1 MAIEVGCLR
10 NGLYHDIVT
19 MQREIRDLQ
28 RQDML
33 LALEIVA
40 LKKLIGATPTEVAL
54 TTHQGRIDEA
64 LSEMGK

>member
-54 TTHQGRIDEA
+54 TTRQGRIDEA

>member
-1 MAIEVGCLR
+1 MAIETGCLR
-10 NGLYHDIVT
+10 DSLYHEIAT

-40 LKKLIGATPTEVAL
+40 LKKLIGATPTELSL
-54 TTHQGRIDEA
+54 TKEDRNDRVD
-64 LSEMGK
+64 